1 MSLVLRHY
9 MSLVKFPPCLSI
21 CKIINITGVHRWTL
35 KVSPFLKV
43 LRGKEHVMGA
53 VLGAGIIYPKDTIIL
68 KDLLFYYS

>member
-1 MSLVLRHY
+1 M
-9 MSLVKFPPCLSI
+9 
-21 CKIINITGVHRWTL
+21 HRWTL

-68 KDLLFYYS
+68 KDTTFLLFLRIYCHYSLLQKSIKM